1 MTKTPMQQ
9 CVQSA
14 VLALLG
20 MGEAPDVG
28 AVAAR
33 CPHAN
38 EFDIGRAVQILIR
51 DGFIEGPT
59 GSVDWLAR
67 VAEGGFLT
75 LSGTERQRV
84 AEDT

>member
-20 MGEAPDVG
+20 MGE
-28 AVAAR
+28 
-33 CPHAN
+33 
-38 EFDIGRAVQILIR
+38 
-51 DGFIEGPT
+51 EGPT

-84 AEDT
+84 AEDK